1 MRSSSSWDKPERA
14 PDFIARKRSDWSL
27 FRRGTHIPLEF
38 LPDFEKANGNYR
50 LKRGEAREVI
60 LLYQDRF
67 FQATICNIDRPT
79 KSETVQI
86 RFDGNNELKALLREE
101 LKKSFNHLEQKGPH
115 TRVPVNLHPD
125 SRSKFTSTFPQAYT
139 FPLECVGVIREPEM
153 FDRSDHP
160 SFRGVG
166 LVRCSISQRR

>member
-14 PDFIARKRSDWSL
+14 PDFIARKRTDWSL
-27 FRRGTHIPLEF
+27 FRGAIPIPLEF

-67 FQATICNIDRPT
+67 FRATMRNIDRPT

-86 RFDGNNELKALLREE
+86 RFDGNNEFKALLRGE
-101 LKKSFNHLEQKGPH
+101 LGKSYSHLEQEGPH
-115 TRVPVNLHPD
+115 TRVPPDLAEYVEFYKTGIPFVYKILFIRIGDSLFNL
-125 SRSKFTSTFPQAYT
+125 
-139 FPLECVGVIREPEM
+139 
-153 FDRSDHP
+153 
-160 SFRGVG
+160 
-166 LVRCSISQRR
+166 